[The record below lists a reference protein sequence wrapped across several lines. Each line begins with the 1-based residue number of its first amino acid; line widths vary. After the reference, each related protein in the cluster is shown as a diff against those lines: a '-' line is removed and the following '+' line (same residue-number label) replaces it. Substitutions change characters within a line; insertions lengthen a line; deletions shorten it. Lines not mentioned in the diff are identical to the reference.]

1 MAKRT
6 KKKLKPI
13 PAFASDEEFGEFWM
27 THDATDYYDFSTM
40 RRVSFPNLKPSTT
53 TISLR
58 LPQPMLDELRVLANR
73 KDVPYQSLLKV
84 YLADRI
90 AEEHRRLQQREKP
103 DDSDALQRI
112 IDELEL
118 LRDVQQAEKDVA
130 AGRVHSHAAVA
141 KKLRKRPA
149 RA

>member
-1 MAKRT
+1 MTKRA

-13 PAFASDEEFGEFWM
+13 PEFASDEEFGEFWM
-27 THDATDYYDFSTM
+27 THDTTDYFDLSSM

-84 YLADRI
+84 FLSERLA
-90 AEEHRRLQQREKP
+90 AERRRLARPEKENET
-103 DDSDALQRI
+103 DALQRI